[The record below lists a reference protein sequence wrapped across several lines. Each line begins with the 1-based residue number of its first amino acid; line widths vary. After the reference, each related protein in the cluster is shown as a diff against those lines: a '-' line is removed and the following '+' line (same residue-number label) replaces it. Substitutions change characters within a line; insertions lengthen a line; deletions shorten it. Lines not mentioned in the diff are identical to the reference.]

1 MKHIKTWHSMNV
13 LLEGFSTNEYYQ
25 EIDQNTYT
33 NFRSNT
39 ISITERNIEKITKDL
54 KYEFEVVD
62 ITWEEE
68 EDRLHKAL
76 LIYPDP
82 NNKSVW
88 VLIIELEDDW
98 FLVDFNLTYRV
109 GVNWGPFNRTLY
121 KCDQIE
127 GLLKLLKDKG
137 VINV

>member
-13 LLEGFSTNEYYQ
+13 LFEGFNTDEYYTN
-25 EIDQNTYT
+25 IDIATYDELV
-33 NFRSNT
+33 SNT
-39 ISITERNIEKITKDL
+39 IDMSDRDIEIITKNL
-54 KYEFEVVD
+54 KYEWRQD
-62 ITWEEE
+62 
-68 EDRLHKAL
+68 KAL

-127 GLLKLLKDKG
+127 GLLKLLKDKDYLK
-137 VINV
+137 

>member
-1 MKHIKTWHSMNV
+1 MNV
-13 LLEGFSTNEYYQ
+13 LFEGFNTDEYYTN
-25 EIDQNTYT
+25 IDIATYDELV
-33 NFRSNT
+33 SNT
-39 ISITERNIEKITKDL
+39 IDMSDRDIEIITKNL
-54 KYEFEVVD
+54 KYEWRQD
-62 ITWEEE
+62 
-68 EDRLHKAL
+68 KAL

-127 GLLKLLKDKG
+127 GLLKLLKDKDYLK
-137 VINV
+137 